1 MALLLDRL
9 QRDELIGQARLV
21 QPAEACGILAGQ
33 NGVVKKVYKLNN
45 VSATP
50 ELCYLMDPSEQ
61 FRVMKELRV
70 AGLEMVG
77 IYHSHAASPAYP
89 SAKDV
94 ELAFYPE
101 VFYVIISLRLTLD
114 PEVRAFRIQ
123 AGEIIEEAV
132 R

>member
-1 MALLLDRL
+1 MALLLDRQ
-9 QRDELIGQARLV
+9 QRDELIGQAV
-21 QPAEACGILAGQ
+21 AVAPAEACGILAGQ
-33 NGVVKKVYKLNN
+33 NGVIKKVYKMKN

-50 ELCYLMDPSEQ
+50 ELCYLMDPGEQ

-70 AGLEMVG
+70 AGLSMVG

-89 SAKDV
+89 STKDV

-101 VFYVIISLRLTLD
+101 AFYVIISLQLPLS

-123 AGEIIEEAV
+123 AGEIIEEALI
-132 R
+132 